1 MLKLKKIQKV
11 FWGIF
16 LVYAFTFSWHLTF
29 SSVLLLLMG
38 ITWITAF
45 WIEGQNTFSNF
56 YKSRNAWILVIPY
69 LIGVLGLTYTRSVDN
84 GVFLLGVA
92 FCMLIQP
99 IIFSSSNWQHLEK
112 KKIWYVLLCFV
123 AGSFIAAL
131 YCLIYAGVNYLGGSS
146 LGLDEF
152 YYIHLMKL
160 PLSPG
165 AFGNYMNV
173 SIVILLLYATNE
185 LVWVGKREM
194 KYRILAIVLL
204 LFFVCFLFLLQAK
217 GSIVALII
225 AFGVLFLYKMT
236 KYFSKNIVL
245 GIMAL
250 SIFGGA
256 LFIQFGGLNLLGSRF
271 TEIPKVIN
279 TISKTSETST
289 SLRLS
294 AIHGSVDIIKRNPLL
309 GVGTGA
315 VKQELE
321 EFYEKEGYVGA
332 KKHKTDSHNQF
343 LRTFA
348 KNGVVGFIALIFMI
362 LLPIVIGIKRNDP
375 LLLLVSVTQLV
386 MALTGDILDNQPGVV
401 FHSFVICFLIYVA
414 NPKQF
419 IAKGQ

>member
-1 MLKLKKIQKV
+1 
-11 FWGIF
+11 
-16 LVYAFTFSWHLTF
+16 
-29 SSVLLLLMG
+29 
-38 ITWITAF
+38 
-45 WIEGQNTFSNF
+45 
-56 YKSRNAWILVIPY
+56 
-69 LIGVLGLTYTRSVDN
+69 
-84 GVFLLGVA
+84 
-92 FCMLIQP
+92 
-99 IIFSSSNWQHLEK
+99 
-112 KKIWYVLLCFV
+112 
-123 AGSFIAAL
+123 
-131 YCLIYAGVNYLGGSS
+131 
-146 LGLDEF
+146 
-152 YYIHLMKL
+152 
-160 PLSPG
+160 
-165 AFGNYMNV
+165 
-173 SIVILLLYATNE
+173 
-185 LVWVGKREM
+185 
-194 KYRILAIVLL
+194 
-204 LFFVCFLFLLQAK
+204 
-217 GSIVALII
+217 
-225 AFGVLFLYKMT
+225 
-236 KYFSKNIVL
+236 
-245 GIMAL
+245 MAL